1 MSINIDGANAQMS
14 IKVGEVLYSNGASV
28 NARGGRQGDLIVSQ
42 LHGRYTEQVRSGRVF
57 VAANQAAVATTAALA
72 TTWTG
77 LGVAN
82 PSTSGVDMAMLQFGF
97 AQTVAGSADGA
108 IGLMTSDTTGFAAAI
123 TPRNRLR
130 GGASSAALVD
140 DGATIATPVLEQVFG
155 SIGTV
160 AVTAYGTELTGI
172 IELGGSLILTP
183 GTSVLTYTTK
193 ATTASL
199 IFWFMWEEIPR

>member
-1 MSINIDGANAQMS
+1 MSVRSLLVGVQDVADGNLINP
-14 IKVGEVLYSNGASV
+14 
-28 NARGGRQGDLIVSQ
+28 RGDRQGATVVSQ
-42 LHGRYTEQVRSGRVF
+42 LHGKYTEQVLRGNVF
-57 VAANQAAVATTAALA
+57 IAANQAAVATTAALA

-77 LGVAN
+77 LALCN
-82 PSTSGVDMAMLQFGF
+82 PLTSGKNAALLQFGF

-108 IGLMTSDTTGFAAAI
+108 IGLMTSDSTGLVATI

-130 GGASSAALVD
+130 GGGASAMIVD

-155 SIGTV
+155 SIGTL
-160 AVTAYGTELTGI
+160 AVTGYGTELTGI

-199 IFWFMWEEIPR
+199 IFWFMWEEIPV